1 MARLENRNRIEAIGS
16 ASTRR
21 YRGMREVDAI
31 ESGALWT
38 TAGLSLLIL
47 LWSRLGGL
55 DLSLWHDEIATIT
68 RFVDGGPPRI
78 FGDVYTTNNHILFS
92 FLTWATVTLGG
103 TTESVFRFWSV
114 VPALVIAGVM
124 FWWLLRRLG
133 APTASVFLVLLAANP
148 LLTVLSR
155 QARGYGLAMACVG
168 FMTIAA
174 WKALEPDSAHTSLV
188 PLGVAAALG
197 IFTLPTVVLPFVAL
211 IPLLYVVHRRRSF
224 WLLLL
229 VGLASLA
236 WYAGSLR
243 ALLSSL
249 DQEFG
254 APLPWHGPLT
264 GPAQN
269 LAFPIIRLLEGGY
282 LDPFRQP
289 PYALSLG
296 TLPLYLLIL
305 GLCVLGIARWA
316 RIGTPLQAAG
326 VWVPIVGTFLVL
338 TLSRVWVIDRFV
350 SFLGIPVLILIA
362 GGIVEGF
369 RYVKLDR
376 RMLTATA
383 AVIAAFLLSLTV
395 PSYQQLT
402 TVPVEA
408 FEDVGE
414 FIQTAAGPVLTNS
427 LRPLGPD
434 YYIEQPLTV
443 MSSNELAE
451 HICTSSEEPF
461 VVIDHLV
468 AQTEPLD
475 TSCLEDADGERH
487 TFEQLIRGNRIYV
500 WMVGQ

>member
-1 MARLENRNRIEAIGS
+1 MRDVDPIE
-16 ASTRR
+16 R
-21 YRGMREVDAI
+21 
-31 ESGALWT
+31 GALWT

-68 RFVDGGPPRI
+68 RFVDGGLPRI

-114 VPALVIAGVM
+114 VPALLIAGVM

-155 QARGYGLAMACVG
+155 QARGYGLAIACVG

-174 WKALEPDSAHTSLV
+174 WKALEPDSAHSSLV
-188 PLGVAAALG
+188 PVGVAAAAG

-211 IPLLYVVHRRRSF
+211 IPLLYVVHRRRSV
-224 WLLLL
+224 WLLLF

-236 WYAGSLR
+236 WYAGALR
-243 ALLSSL
+243 ALLSSV

-269 LAFPIIRLLEGGY
+269 LAFPTIRLLEWGY

-289 PYALSLG
+289 PYALSLA

-305 GLCVLGIARWA
+305 GLCVLGIARLA
-316 RIGTPLQAAG
+316 RVGTPLQAAG
-326 VWVPIVGTFLVL
+326 VWVPIVGTFLFL

-369 RYVKLDR
+369 RYLKVDR
-376 RMLTATA
+376 RLLTVTA
-383 AVIAAFLLSLTV
+383 ALVAAFLLSLTV
-395 PSYQQLT
+395 PSYQHLT
-402 TVPVEA
+402 TVPIEA

-414 FIQTAAGPVLTNS
+414 FIHTAPGPVLTNS
-427 LRPLGPD
+427 LRPVGLD
-434 YYIEQPLTV
+434 YYIAQPLTV
-443 MSSNELAE
+443 MSSTDLAARL
-451 HICTSSEEPF
+451 CTMSEDHL

-468 AQTEPLD
+468 GQVEPLD
-475 TSCLEDADGERH
+475 TACLQRSGGKRH
-487 TFEQLIRGNRIYV
+487 IFEQLIRGNRIYV
-500 WMVGQ
+500 WVVGQ